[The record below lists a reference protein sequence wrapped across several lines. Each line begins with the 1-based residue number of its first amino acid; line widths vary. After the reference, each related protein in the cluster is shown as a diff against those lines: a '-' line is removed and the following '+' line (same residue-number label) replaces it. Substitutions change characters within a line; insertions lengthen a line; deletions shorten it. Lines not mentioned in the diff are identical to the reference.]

1 MAGSARSGARYGR
14 EGANAVRT
22 FIDLLRSDWQ
32 MWTRNR
38 QALFWTFFFPV
49 LLMGLMGV
57 VFGNENAF
65 QAKLAIVNQDGS
77 EGSKLLV
84 TGFRQVKALKVSEL
98 RSEAVALA
106 ELRNGTY
113 SAVLVLPKGMSTKF
127 VLDAKTGGITGQAK
141 LPFYYDNSSL
151 IQAGTVQ
158 GVVDQVVQQ
167 MGYLA
172 TKTKPAFMLQP
183 RGVAAKGFKYID
195 FLVPG
200 IVAMSLMT
208 TGIYGISGTFVTYR
222 ERGVLRRLKAT
233 PMPLGSFISSRV
245 LMQLFV
251 ALLQAGLVLA
261 TGSLLFHVHV
271 GGAGTWLQMAV
282 LAILGSA
289 SFVTIG
295 FFVASVSKNIEIAAA
310 LSNVIGTPMM
320 FLSGIFFPMDSAPHW
335 IQPVV
340 HAMPLKYLADAMR
353 AVIIQG
359 HSLGYVWLDMVVLVG
374 VALVFLAFS
383 VRFFKWE

>member
-1 MAGSARSGARYGR
+1 
-14 EGANAVRT
+14 
-22 FIDLLRSDWQ
+22 

-57 VFGNENAF
+57 VFGRDNAF
-65 QAKLAIVNQDGS
+65 VAKLAIVNQDGS
-77 EGSKLLV
+77 APSAQMVGVFKKIS
-84 TGFRQVKALKVSEL
+84 ALKTTTLSNEPQAIKDL
-98 RSEAVALA
+98 KD
-106 ELRNGTY
+106 GTY
-113 SAVLVLPKGMSTKF
+113 VAVLVLPKDMAQQF
-127 VLDAKTGGITGQAK
+127 HAGQVK

-151 IQAGTVQ
+151 VQAGTVT
-158 GVVDQVVQQ
+158 GVVTQVVQQ
-167 MGYLA
+167 MGYA
-172 TKTKPAFMLQP
+172 VTQTKPAFVLQA

-208 TGIYGISGTFVTYR
+208 VGIYGISGTFVAYR

-233 PMPLGSFISSRV
+233 PMPLGSFIGSRV

-251 ALLQAGLVLA
+251 SLVQAALVLA
-261 TGSLLFHVHV
+261 TGSLLFHVNV
-271 GGAGTWLQMAV
+271 GGVGTWARVGV
-282 LAILGSA
+282 LAIVGSA

-310 LSNVIGTPMM
+310 LGNVIGTPMM
-320 FLSGIFFPMDSAPHW
+320 FLSGIFFPMDNAPGW

-353 AVIIQG
+353 SVVIQG
-359 HSLGYVWLDMVVLVG
+359 HSLWSVRLDMLVLVG
-374 VALVFLAFS
+374 VALLFLTFS

>member
-1 MAGSARSGARYGR
+1 M
-14 EGANAVRT
+14 RT
-22 FIDLLRSDWQ
+22 FLDLLRSDVQ

-57 VFGNENAF
+57 VFGRDNAF
-65 QAKLAIVNQDGS
+65 VAKLAIVNHDGGAES
-77 EGSKLLV
+77 GLMVGVFKKVS
-84 TGFRQVKALKVSEL
+84 ALKTTTVASESKAIADL
-98 RSEAVALA
+98 KD
-106 ELRNGTY
+106 GTY
-113 SAVLVLPKGMSTKF
+113 AAVLVLPKDMPQQF
-127 VLDAKTGGITGQAK
+127 QAGQVK

-151 IQAGTVQ
+151 VQASEVN
-158 GVVDQVVQQ
+158 GVVTQVVQQ
-167 MGYLA
+167 MGYQV
-172 TKTKPAFMLQP
+172 TGTRPRFQLQS
-183 RGVAAKGFKYID
+183 RGIAAKSFKYID

-208 TGIYGISGTFVTYR
+208 VGIYCISGTFVAYR

-233 PMPLGSFISSRV
+233 PMPLGSFIGSRV

-251 ALLQAGLVLA
+251 SLVQAGLVLA
-261 TGSLLFHVHV
+261 TGALLFHVNV
-271 GGAGTWLQMAV
+271 GGVGTWANVGV
-282 LAILGSA
+282 LAIVGSS

-310 LSNVIGTPMM
+310 LGNVIGTPMM
-320 FLSGIFFPMDSAPHW
+320 FLSGIFFPMDNAPGW

-353 AVIIQG
+353 AVVIQG
-359 HSLGYVWLDMVVLVG
+359 HSLWSVRLDMLVLVG